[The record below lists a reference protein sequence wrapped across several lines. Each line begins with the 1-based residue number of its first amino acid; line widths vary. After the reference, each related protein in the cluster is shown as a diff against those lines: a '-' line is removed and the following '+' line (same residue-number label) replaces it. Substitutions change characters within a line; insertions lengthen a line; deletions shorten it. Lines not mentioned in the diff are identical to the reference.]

1 MTIPSK
7 GKISGLITRCSELPT
22 EYKTMMYI
30 LLDHQAREKDSV
42 TFGLAWPS
50 VDTLA
55 IETGMVEAHCQ
66 AVLDNL
72 AFWGFLTVE
81 NTPDSDLAHWR
92 FNIQRLGATQPLE
105 ALLLRNKIRWMKG
118 LTDREH
124 LLLEVLSRH
133 AIIGDS
139 EIETRVSWDLVRED
153 LPWWNR
159 KKWRNTLASLQQAG
173 VITNVGPQAN
183 QFKHWIHLTIN
194 VGSGAVAAPLEPG
207 SGLVTSPATPRAGL
221 VTSPATPRAGLVTS
235 PATPRAGLVTSP
247 ATPRAGL
254 VTSPAQPRTPLREN
268 TLNEHS
274 HSTARGEREFFSS
287 DFWAA
292 VAAEDPTAAHRL
304 AIIAHL
310 EREAGLPWHPGW
322 AATLLN
328 DLARARE
335 WADSPEAAVVTQWK
349 ALARSTDMT
358 AEPPKET
365 AKVPAASAEP
375 QKPFGHAAGE
385 LIECKECYDQGV
397 RSEPDD
403 GGAWHTLSGCHACGR
418 TNDAVVAGQAQPRGT
433 SEAEG
438 GIS

>member
-1 MTIPSK
+1 
-7 GKISGLITRCSELPT
+7 
-22 EYKTMMYI
+22 
-30 LLDHQAREKDSV
+30 
-42 TFGLAWPS
+42 
-50 VDTLA
+50 
-55 IETGMVEAHCQ
+55 
-66 AVLDNL
+66 
-72 AFWGFLTVE
+72 
-81 NTPDSDLAHWR
+81 
-92 FNIQRLGATQPLE
+92 
-105 ALLLRNKIRWMKG
+105 MKG

-133 AIIGDS
+133 AIIGDP

-159 KKWRNTLASLQQAG
+159 KKWKNTLASLQQAG

-194 VGSGAVAAPLEPG
+194 VGSG
-207 SGLVTSPATPRAGL
+207 LVTSPATPRAGL
-221 VTSPATPRAGLVTS
+221 VTSPD
-235 PATPRAGLVTSP
+235 
-247 ATPRAGL
+247 
-254 VTSPAQPRTPLREN
+254 QPRTPLREN

-310 EREAGLPWHPGW
+310 EREGGRPWHPGW

-328 DLARARE
+328 DLAKARE
-335 WADSPEAAVVTQWK
+335 WADRPEAAVVTQWK

>member
-1 MTIPSK
+1 MPIPSK

-118 LTDREH
+118 LTDREL

-133 AIIGDS
+133 AIIGDP

-159 KKWRNTLASLQQAG
+159 KKWKNTLASLQQAG

-207 SGLVTSPATPRAGL
+207 S
-221 VTSPATPRAGLVTS
+221 
-235 PATPRAGLVTSP
+235 GLVTSP

-310 EREAGLPWHPGW
+310 EREGGRPWHPGW

-335 WADSPEAAVVTQWK
+335 WADMPEAAVVTQWK

>member
-133 AIIGDS
+133 AIIGDPD
-139 EIETRVSWDLVRED
+139 IETRVSWDLVREA

-159 KKWRNTLASLQQAG
+159 KKWKNTLASLQQAG

-194 VGSGAVAAPLEPG
+194 VGSG
-207 SGLVTSPATPRAGL
+207 LVTSPATPRAGL

-235 PATPRAGLVTSP
+235 PD
-247 ATPRAGL
+247 
-254 VTSPAQPRTPLREN
+254 QPRTPLREN

-310 EREAGLPWHPGW
+310 EREGDRPWHPGW

-403 GGAWHTLSGCHACGR
+403 GGAWHTLSGCHSCGR